1 MEQSPLVRWLSHP
14 NFDLYSGITSSHCFL
29 RSVSRTGPNSWA
41 ELSQDSSYST
51 ASGCHG
57 DVFHQESED
66 RILRDVLSRPWSI
79 LQYLEYLDSS
89 CLLLLCPRVSNLIIL
104 WTISKLSLIQHSSG
118 PSLMLSNPC
127 DKNRIV
133 RKQGHHHE
141 LPNISWENDGTSFF
155 LMFLLDVG

>member
-1 MEQSPLVRWLSHP
+1 MTFPS
-14 NFDLYSGITSSHCFL
+14 
-29 RSVSRTGPNSWA
+29 

-51 ASGCHG
+51 APGCHG
-57 DVFHQESED
+57 DGFHQESED

-127 DKNRIV
+127 DKDRIV

-141 LPNISWENDGTSFF
+141 LPNISWENVYSWLFF
-155 LMFLLDVG
+155 WTWGKKESLHRQSQHCQRYLFCVKLHLCGALYSVFIFDKDW